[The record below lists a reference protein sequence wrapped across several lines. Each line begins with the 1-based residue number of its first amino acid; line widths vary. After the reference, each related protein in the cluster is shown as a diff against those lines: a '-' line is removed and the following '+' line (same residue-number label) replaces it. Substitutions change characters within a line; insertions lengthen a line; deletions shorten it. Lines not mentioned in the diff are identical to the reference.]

1 MAKREFVDKQALLDK
16 MEELDWQDLYLP
28 VHYKDFVIDETPIVT
43 EQEIARPYLTKLR
56 SDIVASIEDIKGKY
70 DNTVPEHDRPLCK
83 CARNEARLEIIEWID
98 GLLAELG
105 DKGE

>member
-1 MAKREFVDKQALLDK
+1 MAKLEFVDKQAPLDK
-16 MEELDWQDLYLP
+16 MEELWQDLYLP
-28 VHYKDFVIDETPIVT
+28 VHCKDVVIDEPLIVT
-43 EQEIARPYLTKLR
+43 EQEIVRPYLTKLR
-56 SDIVASIEDIKGKY
+56 ADIVASIEDIKGKY

-105 DKGE
+105 DT